1 MPQVVVIAGPNG
13 AGKTTVSKALL
24 SEILHSRAFVNADAI
39 AQGLNGLAPD
49 TQAFQAGRLMLR
61 QLDEF
66 ATAGEDF
73 AFETTL
79 AGRTYAAWLRKLR
92 GEGYQVFLF
101 YSWLNSADLA
111 VERVRIRVQTGGHSI
126 PELTIRS
133 RYVRSWDNF
142 LRLYQPIA
150 DDWRVVD
157 NSHDTGYQLMA
168 TGCQTAVTRIQNSQT
183 WARFSRGPM
192 P

>member
-1 MPQVVVIAGPNG
+1 M
-13 AGKTTVSKALL
+13 SKA
-24 SEILHSRAFVNADAI
+24 
-39 AQGLNGLAPD
+39 
-49 TQAFQAGRLMLR
+49 QAFRAGRLMLQ

-66 ATAGEDF
+66 AEAGEDF

-79 AGRTYAAWLRKLR
+79 SGRTYAAWLRKLR
-92 GEGYQVFLF
+92 EEGYRVFLF
-101 YSWLNSADLA
+101 YSWLSSADLA

-126 PELTIRS
+126 PEPTIRS

-150 DDWRVVD
+150 DEWRLVD
-157 NSHDTGYQLMA
+157 NSHDTGYQLIA
-168 TGCQTAVTRIQNSQT
+168 TGIQATTTTVLNPQT
-183 WARFSRGPM
+183 WARFSQGPT

>member
-13 AGKTTVSKALL
+13 AGKTTVSKTLL
-24 SEILHSRAFVNADAI
+24 SEILHSKAFVNADAI

-49 TQAFQAGRLMLR
+49 TQAFQAGRLMLK
-61 QLDEF
+61 QLDGF
-66 ATAGEDF
+66 AEAGEDF

-79 AGRTYAAWLRKLR
+79 SGRTYAAWLRNLR
-92 GEGYQVFLF
+92 EEGYQVFLF

-111 VERVRIRVQTGGHSI
+111 IERVRIRVQTGGHSI
-126 PELTIRS
+126 PEPTIRS

-150 DDWRVVD
+150 DEWRVVD
-157 NSHDTGYQLMA
+157 NSYRTGYQLVA
-168 TGCQTAVTRIQNSQT
+168 EGTQTLVSAIHAPET
-183 WARFSRGPM
+183 WAIFSKGPTT
-192 P
+192 

>member
-13 AGKTTVSKALL
+13 AGKTTVSKTLL
-24 SEILHSRAFVNADAI
+24 SEILHSKAFVNADAI

-49 TQAFQAGRLMLR
+49 TQAIQAGRLMLQ

-66 ATAGEDF
+66 AIAGEDF

-79 AGRTYAAWLRKLR
+79 SGRTYAAWLRKLR
-92 GEGYQVFLF
+92 EKGYQVFLF
-101 YSWLNSADLA
+101 YSWLDCPDLA
-111 VERVRIRVQTGGHSI
+111 VERVRIRVQSGGHSI
-126 PELTIRS
+126 PEPTIRS

-150 DDWRVVD
+150 DEWRVVD
-157 NSHDTGYQLMA
+157 NSHDTGYQLVA
-168 TGCQTAVTRIQNSQT
+168 TGTQMKVATVLNPET
-183 WARFSRGPM
+183 WARFCQGPRS
-192 P
+192 

>member
-13 AGKTTVSKALL
+13 AGKTTVSKTLL

-49 TQAFQAGRLMLR
+49 TQAFQAGRLMLQ

-66 ATAGEDF
+66 AAAGEDF

-79 AGRTYAAWLRKLR
+79 SGRTYAAWLNKLR
-92 GEGYQVFLF
+92 GKGYQVFLF
-101 YSWLNSADLA
+101 YSWLSSADLA

-126 PELTIRS
+126 PEPTIRS

-157 NSHDTGYQLMA
+157 NSYDTGYQLLA
-168 TGCQTAVTRIQNSQT
+168 AGCQTAVTRIQKPQT
-183 WARFSRGPM
+183 WERFSRGPM